1 MVVVVVFVQCKV
13 PPHRGCVSEAVAVQ
27 CLATVEVEGT
37 RKSEKQQQ
45 QQQRVRVR
53 RHKEGR
59 SKCIFTVQDFGGL
72 GAREQGSVGGDG
84 SATAGEV
91 AAGGGGAQRGTA
103 RSARRRCKVAS
114 GKRSAANQTML
125 KYLTHK
131 LRTQSINDENQVN
144 EKVSGVRSAICML
157 LAIKICGIL

>member
-1 MVVVVVFVQCKV
+1 MILEHARLVCRWSSSSSSYSVKFHRTAVFGN
-13 PPHRGCVSEAVAVQ
+13 RGSGRHTEKREA
-27 CLATVEVEGT
+27 T
-37 RKSEKQQQ
+37 QQ

-72 GAREQGSVGGDG
+72 GARGQGSVGGDG

-144 EKVSGVRSAICML
+144 EKASQ
-157 LAIKICGIL
+157 